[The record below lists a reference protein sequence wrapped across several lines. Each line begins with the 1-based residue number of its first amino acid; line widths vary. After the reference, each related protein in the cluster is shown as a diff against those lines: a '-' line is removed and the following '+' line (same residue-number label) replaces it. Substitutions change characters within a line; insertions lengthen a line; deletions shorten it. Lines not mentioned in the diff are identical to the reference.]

1 MMADRFD
8 LVICVQVWANC
19 GHEKLELYDCGVVPN
34 GDATL
39 IIKSDSL
46 TSAQITDALGLQPT
60 RTAERGGATSPRTK
74 RVRDNALWALDGE
87 PNSDPSDQTGFGS
100 MRNLLSVLE
109 GKTDAIES
117 LRRSCHIVL
126 DWHGFSDSEQG
137 GFVIPA
143 DVIRA
148 AAALGCDLFG
158 TVYLDP
164 GPEAEL

>member
-1 MMADRFD
+1 MDVVVF
-8 LVICVQVWANC
+8 VQVWANC
-19 GHEKLELYDCGVVPN
+19 GHGKLDPYDCGVIAN

-39 IIKSDSL
+39 IIKSDSV

-60 RTAERGGATSPRTK
+60 RTAERGDVVSPRIE
-74 RVRDNALWALDGE
+74 RVREDALWALDGE

-100 MRNLLSVLE
+100 MRNLLAALE
-109 GKTDAIES
+109 GKAEAIEA
-117 LRRSCHIVL
+117 LRMSCDIIL

-137 GFVIPA
+137 GFVMPA

-164 GPEAEL
+164 DPEQGR

>member
-1 MMADRFD
+1 LFD
-8 LVICVQVWANC
+8 LGFLVVRKAQ
-19 GHEKLELYDCGVVPN
+19 LDPYDCGVVPN
-34 GDATL
+34 GEATL

-60 RTAERGGATSPRTK
+60 RTAERSDA
-74 RVRDNALWALDGE
+74 VWALDGE

-100 MRNLLSVLE
+100 MRNLLSVLA
-109 GKTDAIES
+109 GKAESIDS
-117 LRRSCHIVL
+117 LRRSCDIVL

-158 TVYLDP
+158 TVYLDHDP
-164 GPEAEL
+164 AAEP